1 MRSIAIL
8 GAGELGATLA
18 RLLAEAEISRRVILV
33 DADEGRARGKA
44 LDLRQSGPVEG
55 YDTALEGQAGLAAA
69 DAPDVVMVADP
80 PELLDV
86 SAEAAR
92 IYGRALVPVVG
103 PGLLIVAGAFGPTI
117 VEGAVEKGLPR
128 ERALGS
134 APLAWAGAL
143 RRKLADELRARAADV
158 SLTVL
163 GLPPAQLILPQRAA
177 TVGGVPVDAVS
188 AVATRRA
195 LESVRRRS
203 LGPVALATAAT
214 HVLAALAARSRAQ
227 VPVFVRLD
235 GEYGHRGVALAT
247 PVRLAAGRIES
258 VIEVPLDPVDRVAMD
273 NAAQRRSL
281 GEEA

>member
-1 MRSIAIL
+1 MKAIAIL

-18 RLLAEAEISRRVILV
+18 RLLAEAQISRRVVLV

-44 LDLRQSGPVEG
+44 LDLLQSGPVEG
-55 YDTALEGQAGLAAA
+55 YDTLVEGQSGLVAS
-69 DAPDVVMVADP
+69 DAPDIVVVADP

-86 SAEAAR
+86 SDEAAR
-92 IYGRALVPVVG
+92 IYGRGLAPLVG
-103 PGLLIVAGAFGPTI
+103 PGLLIVAGAFGPAI
-117 VEGAVEKGLPR
+117 VEAAVDKGLPR
-128 ERALGS
+128 ERAAGS
-134 APLAWAGAL
+134 APLAWASVL
-143 RRKLADELRARAADV
+143 RRALAEELRARARDV

-163 GLPPAQLILPQRAA
+163 GLPPAHLVLPQRAA
-177 TVGGVPVDAVS
+177 TVGGVPVDVVS

-195 LESVRRRS
+195 LESVRRRF
-203 LGPVALATAAT
+203 LGPVALATAAA
-214 HVLAALAARSRAQ
+214 HVLSALATRSRAQ
-227 VPVFVRLD
+227 LPVFVRLN

-247 PVRLAAGRIES
+247 PVQLAVGRIES